1 MPALAAW
8 LAIVRYKRVSAS
20 SDCLL
25 GLSPCLYP
33 LRKMH
38 PLLRVMH

>member
-1 MPALAAW
+1 MPALAAG

>member
-1 MPALAAW
+1 MPALDAG
-8 LAIVRYKRVSAS
+8 LVIVRYKRVSAS

-38 PLLRVMH
+38 LQLRVMH